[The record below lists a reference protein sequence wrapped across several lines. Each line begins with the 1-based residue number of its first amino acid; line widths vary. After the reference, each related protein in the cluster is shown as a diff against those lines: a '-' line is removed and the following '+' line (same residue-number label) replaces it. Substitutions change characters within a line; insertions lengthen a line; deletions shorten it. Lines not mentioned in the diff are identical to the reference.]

1 MGELF
6 SELFS
11 AFGDTISGLANGI
24 KEAFLNI
31 IYVDPDAATRQIS
44 DVAKFGFLMLGL
56 TMAIGLVYGAF
67 QLIRR

>member
-11 AFGDTISGLANGI
+11 AFSDTISGLANGI
-24 KEAFLNI
+24 KDAFLNI
-31 IYVDPDAATRQIS
+31 IFVDPDAATRQVS
-44 DVAKFGFLMLGL
+44 DLAKFGFLMLGL
-56 TMAIGLVYGAF
+56 SMAIGLVYGAF